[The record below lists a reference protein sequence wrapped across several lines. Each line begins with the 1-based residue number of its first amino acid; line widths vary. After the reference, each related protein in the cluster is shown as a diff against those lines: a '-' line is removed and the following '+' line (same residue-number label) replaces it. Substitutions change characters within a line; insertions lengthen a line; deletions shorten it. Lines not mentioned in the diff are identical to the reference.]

1 MLLSTPRLISWGI
14 FLFSD
19 TLATQIN
26 KKARKIN
33 TYELISMI
41 RVRFTLIAG

>member
-1 MLLSTPRLISWGI
+1 MRLSAKDEFLGY

-19 TLATQIN
+19 TLATQSN

-41 RVRFTLIAG
+41 RVRFTLVTG